1 MDHSIFF
8 VVDLDELSKPTGI
21 IIVNCFGISKGLQ
34 KIKSQNM
41 RGVSPLWNMIEQMLD
56 KFSILIMDALWKSL
70 PKICVQIH
78 IN

>member
-34 KIKSQNM
+34 KNNKRWEEFLHYEIWLNKCLTNFQ
-41 RGVSPLWNMIEQMLD
+41 
-56 KFSILIMDALWKSL
+56 F
-70 PKICVQIH
+70 
-78 IN
+78 